1 MLETRTAPF
10 GVVNF
15 NQNPSSS
22 NKDPNPI
29 GLERKL
35 RKVRSTEGERIIRT
49 YDTFMVK
56 AGLEPGPKLGLL

>member
-1 MLETRTAPF
+1 M
-10 GVVNF
+10 
-15 NQNPSSS
+15 
-22 NKDPNPI
+22 
-29 GLERKL
+29 